1 MLKPWPMRN
10 MRNILLTQCTSLKA
24 ERLKG
29 VSSGNFD
36 MYKARDIFPQSGITG
51 SGVCFV
57 KPFVM
62 VENTHIHDCDEYL
75 FFMGA
80 NFADLNEFDAEIELY
95 MGEKAKNPY
104 HQITNHRLYPA
115 KLVHCPLKF
124 VKVAK
129 PLLFFHVRDH

>member
-1 MLKPWPMRN
+1 MTKAKYDN
-10 MRNILLTQCTSLKA
+10 YFITQCASLKT
-24 ERLKG
+24 ERLKDA
-29 VSSGNFD
+29 SSGNFD
-36 MYKARDIFPQSGITG
+36 MYKVRDIFPQSGITG

-57 KPFVM
+57 RPFVM

-80 NFADLNEFDAEIELY
+80 NFGDLNEFDAEIELH
-95 MGEKAKNPY
+95 MGEEGEIHVIKSPTIVY
-104 HQITNHRLYPA
+104 IPA

-129 PLLFFHVRDH
+129 PVLFFHVRDH

>member
-1 MLKPWPMRN
+1 MADAKYEKYFIN
-10 MRNILLTQCTSLKA
+10 QCTSLRA
-24 ERLKG
+24 DRLKG

-36 MYKARDIFPQSGITG
+36 MYKAGDLFPQSGITG

-95 MGEKAKNPY
+95 MGDEGEKHLIKSPTIVY
-104 HQITNHRLYPA
+104 IPA

-124 VKVAK
+124 VKVDK

>member
-1 MLKPWPMRN
+1 MTKAKYDDFF
-10 MRNILLTQCTSLKA
+10 ITQCTSLKT
-24 ERLKG
+24 ERLKD
-29 VSSGNFD
+29 VSTGNFD

-95 MGEKAKNPY
+95 MGEEGEIHIIKSPTIVY
-104 HQITNHRLYPA
+104 IPA

-129 PLLFFHVRDH
+129 PVLFFHVRDH